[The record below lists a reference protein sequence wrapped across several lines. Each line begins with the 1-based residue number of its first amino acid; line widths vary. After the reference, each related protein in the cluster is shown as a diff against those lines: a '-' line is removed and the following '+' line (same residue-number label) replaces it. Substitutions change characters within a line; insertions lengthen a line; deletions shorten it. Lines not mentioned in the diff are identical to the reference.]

1 MVKLSLGPL
10 IRARYIIN
18 KNKKTNRFLGAVR
31 VTYVLG
37 LLPWE
42 LFGTGAWVEAP

>member
-10 IRARYIIN
+10 IRARYILN
-18 KNKKTNRFLGAVR
+18 KKKKTNRLLGAVR

-37 LLPWE
+37 LLPYE
-42 LFGTGAWVEAP
+42 IFGSGAWVEVP